1 MCVATDLDDGRGG
14 VLGERQQ
21 DADAGAEVLARAH
34 AAHVAVQTAQRQ
46 RVASASD
53 YVTSGLQPARVH
65 KSCQR
70 LFQYTFLQ
78 RA

>member
-1 MCVATDLDDGRGG
+1 MCVAIDLYDGRGG

-34 AAHVAVQTAQRQ
+34 AAHIAVQTAQRQ

-53 YVTSGLQPARVH
+53 YVTR
-65 KSCQR
+65 
-70 LFQYTFLQ
+70 
-78 RA
+78 